1 MEKYLRPERFAT
13 DPNESNAAKQW
24 QHWRRTFE
32 NFLDQLGGD
41 TETSEEHKLKLMIN
55 YVAPSIY
62 EHIADCTSYATAMD
76 ILSGMYIKPKN
87 ETFARHV
94 LACRRQ
100 NPGESLDKY
109 LQALKLLAKDCNFKA
124 VTADEYRD
132 DYIRDAFINGLTSPQ
147 IRQRLLENR
156 SLDLQTAYEKAHT
169 LEMAQKHSESFNQ
182 PGSSALNAA
191 VTPHQTHL
199 QQVPLDAA
207 SPVSEA
213 GSSEANLLAAAAAGG
228 SGSSKCFF
236 CGFERHPRLKCPAR
250 NSTCGNCGKKG
261 HYAKV
266 CRSPAKPTSAAV
278 PLLASVS
285 AASPRCLEKAVCSI
299 TINGS
304 KARAL
309 VDTGSS
315 ESFVSE
321 ALVQKHKWP
330 LLPSEGSGEVSM
342 AATSLTSKV
351 LGVCK
356 ANIKL
361 PDDRSYDNVTLSV
374 IQDLCCDVILG
385 HNFLK
390 QHSVVE
396 IPFGGSMPPL
406 TVCGHTGAAVP
417 SPSLFA
423 NLTED
428 CKPVAVRSRHHS
440 HADQKFISSEVSRL
454 LKEGVIEP
462 SNSPWRAQVLV
473 TSNENHK
480 KRMVID
486 YSQTINRFT
495 LLDAYPLPRIDEMVG
510 NVAQYRFFS
519 TLDLRNAYHQ
529 ISIKDEEKPYTA
541 FEADNKLYQFKR
553 IPFGITNGV
562 ASFQRVID
570 DIVEKEG
577 LEDTFVYIDNVTV
590 CGHSQ
595 EQHDENLRKFMEAV
609 ERYRLTLN
617 KDKCVF
623 SKSSVNLLGYLIE
636 QGTLMPDPERLR
648 PFLDLPEP
656 RDTSSLK
663 RVIGMFA
670 HYSRWISCF
679 SEKIHPLVQTVGFPL
694 SPEAK
699 DAFDSLKA
707 EIASTAIRAI
717 DPTEPF
723 VVETDASEHAIA
735 ATLSQAGRPVAFFS
749 RTLSPCEQR
758 HSAVEKEAYAIVES
772 LRHWRHYLLGR
783 QFQLMTDQK
792 SVAFMFDTT
801 HSSKIKNEKICRWR
815 LELSCFRYDIVYRPG
830 VENAAADALSR
841 VCGSMSE
848 EDGLRKL
855 HDDLC
860 HPGITRMI
868 HFVRSRNLPYSVE
881 DIKKM
886 TASCSTCAELKPRF
900 HKPTPSHL
908 IKATQPFERLS
919 LDFKGPL
926 PSATRNTYLLTIVDE
941 FSRFP
946 FAFPCP
952 DMTATTI
959 VKCLCQMF
967 AIFGMPSFIHSDRG
981 PSFMSEELKHFLQGR
996 GIAMSRTTPYNP
1008 QGNGQ
1013 VERYNGIIW
1022 RTISLCLKTRR
1033 LSPADWESVLPDALH
1048 SIRSLLSTATNCTP
1062 HERLFCYQRKSS
1074 CGRSIPTWLVS
1085 PGKALYRRQVRQSK
1099 YDPLVDEVELLDV
1112 NTNYAH
1118 VRFQDGKE
1126 TTVSLRHLAPA
1137 GDAGSATQRPGLP
1150 VSEPVADN
1158 STEHAAPDDPPAT
1171 PLDSEPVGAPAE
1183 PAVDQSGGDSV
1194 EPAAVPCPPPVDQ
1207 PVAVPCPPPVRR
1219 SGRLR
1224 RSPAYLSD
1232 YAT

>member
-1 MEKYLRPERFAT
+1 MP
-13 DPNESNAAKQW
+13 
-24 QHWRRTFE
+24 
-32 NFLDQLGGD
+32 
-41 TETSEEHKLKLMIN
+41 M
-55 YVAPSIY
+55 
-62 EHIADCTSYATAMD
+62 
-76 ILSGMYIKPKN
+76 
-87 ETFARHV
+87 
-94 LACRRQ
+94 
-100 NPGESLDKY
+100 
-109 LQALKLLAKDCNFKA
+109 
-124 VTADEYRD
+124 
-132 DYIRDAFINGLTSPQ
+132 
-147 IRQRLLENR
+147 
-156 SLDLQTAYEKAHT
+156 
-169 LEMAQKHSESFNQ
+169 
-182 PGSSALNAA
+182 
-191 VTPHQTHL
+191 
-199 QQVPLDAA
+199 
-207 SPVSEA
+207 
-213 GSSEANLLAAAAAGG
+213 
-228 SGSSKCFF
+228 
-236 CGFERHPRLKCPAR
+236 
-250 NSTCGNCGKKG
+250 
-261 HYAKV
+261 
-266 CRSPAKPTSAAV
+266 
-278 PLLASVS
+278 LASVS
-285 AASPRCLEKAVCSI
+285 AASPHCLEKAVCTI
-299 TINGS
+299 IINGS
-304 KARAL
+304 KAQAL

-315 ESFVSE
+315 ESFISSE
-321 ALVQKHKWP
+321 LVQKHKWP
-330 LLPSEGSGEVSM
+330 LLPSEGCGEVSM

-351 LGVCK
+351 LGICK
-356 ANIKL
+356 ARIEL
-361 PDDRSYDNVTLSV
+361 SDQRVYDGVTLSV

-406 TVCGHTGAAVP
+406 TICGHTGAAVSP
-417 SPSLFA
+417 PSLFA

-428 CKPVAVRSRHHS
+428 CKPIAVRSRHYS
-440 HADQKFISSEVSRL
+440 SADQKFISSEVSRL

-473 TSNENHK
+473 TSNDNHK

-486 YSQTINRFT
+486 YSQTINRYT
-495 LLDAYPLPRIDEMVG
+495 LLDAYPLPRIDEMVVH
-510 NVAQYRFFS
+510 VAQYKIFS

-529 ISIKDEEKPYTA
+529 VSIKDEDKPYTA

-570 DIVEKEG
+570 EIVEKEG

-595 EQHDENLRKFMEAV
+595 EQHDENLKRFMDAV
-609 ERYRLTLN
+609 EKYRLTLN
-617 KDKCVF
+617 KEKCVF
-623 SKSSVNLLGYLIE
+623 SVKSVNLLGYLIE
-636 QGTLMPDPERLR
+636 EGTLKPDPERLR
-648 PFLDLPEP
+648 PFLNLPEP
-656 RDTSSLK
+656 RDLSSLK

-670 HYSRWISCF
+670 HYSRWISGF
-679 SEKIHPLVQTVGFPL
+679 SEKIHPLARTVSFPL
-694 SPEAK
+694 SPQAK
-699 DAFDSLKA
+699 KAFDSLKT

-717 DPTEPF
+717 DPIEPF
-723 VVETDASEHAIA
+723 VVETDASEHAIS
-735 ATLSQAGRPVAFFS
+735 ATLCQAGRPVALFS

-758 HSAVEKEAYAIVES
+758 HSTVEKEAYAIVEA

-783 QFQLMTDQK
+783 LFQLVTDQK
-792 SVAFMFDTT
+792 SVAFMFDCT
-801 HSSKIKNEKICRWR
+801 HASKIKNEKICRWR

-830 VENAAADALSR
+830 AENAAADALSR

-848 EDGLRKL
+848 VDGLRKL

-886 TASCSTCAELKPRF
+886 TAACSTCAELKPRF
-900 HKPTPSHL
+900 HKPAPSHL

-926 PSATRNTYLLTIVDE
+926 PSATRNSYLLTIVDE

-959 VKCLCQMF
+959 IKCLCQLF

-981 PSFMSEELKHFLQGR
+981 PSFMSEELRQFLQGR

-1022 RTISLCLKTRR
+1022 RTISLTLKTRG

-1062 HERLFCYQRKSS
+1062 HERLFSYQRKSS

-1085 PGKALYRRQVRQSK
+1085 PGKALYRRQVRHSK

-1137 GDAGSATQRPGLP
+1137 GGPPITQCPAEHPASEQVDGDPATEQ
-1150 VSEPVADN
+1150 
-1158 STEHAAPDDPPAT
+1158 AAPDDPPVT
-1171 PLDSEPVGAPAE
+1171 TLDSATGGPPAE
-1183 PAVDQSGGDSV
+1183 PAVDQSPGANGSGTE
-1194 EPAAVPCPPPVDQ
+1194 EPVTMPCPQ
-1207 PVAVPCPPPVRR
+1207 PVHR
-1219 SGRLR
+1219 SGRSR
-1224 RSPAYLSD
+1224 RPPTFLSD
-1232 YAT
+1232 YDL